1 MPPEDLDDSGLDIAA
16 GTASGGCEFPL
27 LPWGDKLAALWIGP
41 EEAGEGAMASGLG
54 LRQDLGRSRGSA
66 YNYNWMH
73 GRRHGRQVEVR
84 IGRSEEYFKGLSFGS
99 QKHMRQ
105 VVWVRVQAPEFELV
119 GECGELRLS
128 DSAPA
133 AAREAV
139 GGITS
144 APVWHELRMAAGP
157 EGIVA
162 NRPVRVRLPDDA
174 QNGFLADLW
183 LMERICHATGFRSLP
198 DHRPE
203 RSRAAPYGL
212 GRWSRDWGGRPFFRR

>member
-1 MPPEDLDDSGLDIAA
+1 MTQDLDAP
-16 GTASGGCEFPL
+16 GGWDFPL
-27 LPWGDKLAALWIGP
+27 LRWGAKLAALSIGP
-41 EEAGEGAMASGLG
+41 EEHGEGAMASGLG
-54 LRQDLGRSRGSA
+54 LRQDPGRSRGSA

-105 VVWVRVQAPEFELV
+105 VVWVRIQAPDFELV
-119 GECGELRLS
+119 GERGQLRLS
-128 DSAPA
+128 DSSPA
-133 AAREAV
+133 AARETVARV
-139 GGITS
+139 TS
-144 APVWHELRMAAGP
+144 APVWHELRMAAGS

-162 NRPVRVRLPDDA
+162 NRPVRIDLPDDA

-183 LMERICHATGFRSLP
+183 LIERLCDGAGFRPLP
-198 DHRPE
+198 DQRPE